1 MSWAGQPKTF
11 APGFARAGAAPD
23 PARLRQAG
31 GAANPRAG
39 KEALERASYLGEM
52 PSLNQD
58 QHPPPLSYA
67 QMIRQ
72 VRSKYDLGLR
82 LVESA
87 KHIGIKPTARLYG
100 ASPQTV
106 RKWLRRYQAQKRS
119 GLADRSHAPLTCP
132 HKTPKHLEQRVIAAR
147 EQTGF
152 GAARLR
158 AEFELPVSVGAIAR
172 ILRHAGL
179 VRPRK
184 RKHTTKQDL
193 RAVKATWAVFSKLC
207 HDTKDLDDI
216 PYYWPQAK
224 ALGLPVI
231 QYTAREVR
239 TGLTFADYAQQRSA
253 SLACV
258 FAERVMAHLTACG
271 VPLDEVGFQSDNG
284 SEYAGGKDRRGVAHG
299 FKPTVEARGVNHTF
313 IPPSA
318 HTYQS
323 DVETVHRLCEDE
335 FFDRPDPSGPAAPT
349 SRERPKAIGST
360 SMSLALTAPK
370 TTARSCTW
378 CATSHPRSIRASQS
392 GAPSSSRI
400 TCISCCRR
408 KSSA

>member
-284 SEYAGGKDRRGVAHG
+284 SEYAGGKATSPYEAGIIAASPMASNPPGKPPELPTPSSPLPPTPTKAMSRPCTGYARTSSSTAPTRRGQPHPLPG
-299 FKPTVEARGVNHTF
+299 K
-313 IPPSA
+313 
-318 HTYQS
+318 
-323 DVETVHRLCEDE
+323 
-335 FFDRPDPSGPAAPT
+335 GP
-349 SRERPKAIGST
+349 KL
-360 SMSLALTAPK
+360 LALLQC
-370 TTARSCTW
+370 RS
-378 CATSHPRSIRASQS
+378 P
-392 GAPSSSRI
+392 
-400 TCISCCRR
+400 
-408 KSSA
+408 